1 MRKTTLYITIVLLF
15 FAYGKVGTDLY
26 AQTSHQ
32 EKKRTIA
39 LA

>member
-26 AQTSHQ
+26 AR
-32 EKKRTIA
+32 EKQHSI
-39 LA
+39 